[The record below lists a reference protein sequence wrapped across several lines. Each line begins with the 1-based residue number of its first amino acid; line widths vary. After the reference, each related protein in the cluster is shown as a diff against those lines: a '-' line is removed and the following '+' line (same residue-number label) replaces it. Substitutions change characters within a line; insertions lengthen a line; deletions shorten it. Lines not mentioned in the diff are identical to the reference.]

1 MEQVLPRVA
10 ATVLRTEVRK
20 GSDVRNRAWPWL
32 SNHGDPFK
40 IDDAVLLHLRK
51 SLQWL
56 AKNNV
61 AVFRQCAS
69 TITSH
74 PHQTFGYL
82 LLRSWADN
90 PEQFANDCAQ
100 YLVADQARLNIG
112 YSSWSGGGEGT
123 GESAISRLAL
133 NAISPLCS
141 AALLERLEAA
151 IIGYCDEYEKKTPRW
166 RGYAELLVLRSLDR
180 ARISRKAVLRIEELE
195 RKFPNVTD
203 AIVAEDKTSLVKC
216 VGSPIPPET
225 VELMTDDQWISAM
238 RKYDGSTDR
247 FRGGPVELSRLLADS
262 ARKDRGRFASLVTRI
277 PQDVDPMYFSAVLD
291 GLCSRYTN
299 LEKEEKEADQKEI
312 DVTPTETF
320 LGVIDR
326 LHSLPGRPCGSAI
339 VSCIRILADRQLP
352 AEVLEI
358 GLVLRDA

>member
-1 MEQVLPRVA
+1 MEQVFPRVA
-10 ATVLRTEVRK
+10 ATVQRTEVRK
-20 GSDVRNRAWPWL
+20 GTDVRNRAWPWL
-32 SNHGDPFK
+32 TNHGDPFN

-61 AVFRQCAS
+61 ALFRQYAS
-69 TITSH
+69 TIAANHTRLSDICCFAH
-74 PHQTFGYL
+74 GRTIP
-82 LLRSWADN
+82 RSSQMN
-90 PEQFANDCAQ
+90 SPVPCCGSGTPEHRLWK
-100 YLVADQARLNIG
+100 LVRRR
-112 YSSWSGGGEGT
+112 GGHR
-123 GESAISRLAL
+123 ESAISRLAL

-216 VGSPIPPET
+216 VGSPIRPET

-262 ARKDRGRFASLVTRI
+262 ARKDRGRFASLATRI

-299 LEKEEKEADQKEI
+299 LKKEEKEADQKE
-312 DVTPTETF
+312 
-320 LGVIDR
+320 
-326 LHSLPGRPCGSAI
+326 SM
-339 VSCIRILADRQLP
+339 
-352 AEVLEI
+352 
-358 GLVLRDA
+358 